1 MKKKVFKACLAI
13 IEKEG
18 WTQFTFAKAA
28 HESGISLSVFHKY
41 YTKPADV
48 MISLFQEIDSHVL
61 KQFELSTETLPPKE
75 ALFDILMTR
84 FDVALPYKEVIKSY
98 WQDWNLSPNDVPS
111 LACQGFSSMSWMLEA
126 AGLSARGLTG
136 FLRVQGL
143 MALYVLTLRTWF
155 TDESPDLG
163 KTMAFLDKGL
173 SKMEKAATLLQIF

>member
-28 HESGISLSVFHKY
+28 HESGIPLSVFHKY
-41 YTKPADV
+41 YAAPADIMV
-48 MISLFQEIDSHVL
+48 SLFQEIDANVL

-75 ALFDILMTR
+75 ALFDIFMTR
-84 FDVALPYKEVIKSY
+84 FDVALPYKGIIKNY
-98 WQDWNLSPNDVPS
+98 WQDWNLSPNDLPS
-111 LACQGFSSMSWMLEA
+111 LACQGFSSMAWMLEA

-143 MALYVLTLRTWF
+143 MALYVLTLKTWF
-155 TDESPDLG
+155 SDESPDLG

-173 SKMEKAATLLQIF
+173 SKMERAATFLQMF